1 MNARLLGFFSGF
13 PTRHFTDNIAAVLK
27 EALIIRD
34 SLVFISTQPDNYI
47 QNDEDSDGRKCNIA
61 NEVNV

>member
-13 PTRHFTDNIAAVLK
+13 PTRHFTDNVAAVLK
-27 EALIIRD
+27 EELIIRD

-47 QNDEDSDGRKCNIA
+47 VSVKSYA
-61 NEVNV
+61 YP